1 MLLTPANLLVL
12 DEPTN
17 HLDIPSKALL
27 QERLLAFPGAFVIVS
42 HDRDFLTPLID
53 RVLEIRDGV
62 LEDFRGSLDAY
73 LERRKGSVGP
83 VPPAEPE
90 TPQRTGAVTEKER
103 KRLEAE
109 KRQRLSRKL
118 QPLRE
123 ALKKVEAE
131 IRDGEETRASLEAVL
146 AEAPP
151 SLGGRDIQELQ
162 RDYHRTVN
170 RLEELY
176 GEWMVL
182 EEEME
187 KITALFG

>member
-1 MLLTPANLLVL
+1 M
-12 DEPTN
+12 
-17 HLDIPSKALL
+17 
-27 QERLLAFPGAFVIVS
+27 
-42 HDRDFLTPLID
+42 
-53 RVLEIRDGV
+53 
-62 LEDFRGSLDAY
+62 
-73 LERRKGSVGP
+73 
-83 VPPAEPE
+83 
-90 TPQRTGAVTEKER
+90 
-103 KRLEAE
+103 
-109 KRQRLSRKL
+109 
-118 QPLRE
+118 
-123 ALKKVEAE
+123 EAE